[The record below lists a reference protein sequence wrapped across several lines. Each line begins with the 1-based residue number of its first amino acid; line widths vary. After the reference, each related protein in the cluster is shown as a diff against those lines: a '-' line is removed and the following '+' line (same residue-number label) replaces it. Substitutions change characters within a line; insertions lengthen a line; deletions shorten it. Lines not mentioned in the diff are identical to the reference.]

1 MKKFLLST
9 LGLTFSLFMC
19 SCSNSS
25 DINYNNNIQTTE
37 TTNTTE
43 KSLETITY
51 EIRYIFLHD
60 LFALYDEDGNLL
72 PDLSSV
78 DYLVGHDYS
87 IYAFGDFT
95 ENNFYCLGDSI
106 IVTYDKSTYDKS
118 KEHSI
123 LSFPYEVISV
133 ERIHTATV
141 ERVSLD
147 EIVRNEDGGISSIG
161 GKETEFTNY
170 NESEALYIMDT
181 SLHYGYLSEYKGD
194 ILYRAT
200 DSLGAYVYYS
210 FDPTK

>member
-1 MKKFLLST
+1 MKKFLLSA
-9 LGLTFSLFMC
+9 LGLTFSLFMY

-25 DINYNNNIQTTE
+25 DINN
-37 TTNTTE
+37 TNTIQPTE
-43 KSLETITY
+43 RSLETVTY
-51 EIRYIFLHD
+51 EIRYMYLHD
-60 LFALYDEDGNLL
+60 GFAFYDEDGNLL
-72 PDLSSV
+72 PDLQSV
-78 DYLVGHDYS
+78 DYWAGHDYAL
-87 IYAFGDFT
+87 YAFNDFT

-147 EIVRNEDGGISSIG
+147 DIVRNEDGGISSIG

-170 NESEALYIMDT
+170 NESDALYIMDT
-181 SLHYGYLSEYKGD
+181 SLHYGYLSGYKGD

-200 DSLGAYVYYS
+200 DSLGGYVYYS

>member
-1 MKKFLLST
+1 MKKFLLSA

-25 DINYNNNIQTTE
+25 DINYNNTIQTTE
-37 TTNTTE
+37 TTNTT
-43 KSLETITY
+43 KRSLETITY
-51 EIRYIFLHD
+51 EIRYMFLHD

-78 DYLVGHDYS
+78 DYWVGNDYS
-87 IYAFGDFT
+87 LYAFGDFT

-106 IVTYDKSTYDKS
+106 IVTHDKSTYDKS

-161 GKETEFTNY
+161 GKETEYINY

-200 DSLGAYVYYS
+200 DSLGGYVYYS

>member
-1 MKKFLLST
+1 MKKFLLSA

-43 KSLETITY
+43 KSLETATY
-51 EIRYIFLHD
+51 EICYRYLHGG
-60 LFALYDEDGNLL
+60 FAFYDEDGNLL
-72 PDLSSV
+72 PDLPSV
-78 DYLVGHDYS
+78 DYWVGHDYS

-95 ENNFYCLGDSI
+95 ENNFYCHGDSI

-118 KEHSI
+118 KEYSI
-123 LSFPYEVISV
+123 LAFPYEVISV

-141 ERVSLD
+141 ERISLD
-147 EIVRNEDGGISSIG
+147 EIVRNENGGISFIG
-161 GKETEFTNY
+161 GKETEYRNY
-170 NESEALYIMDT
+170 NESDALYIMDT

-200 DSLGAYVYYS
+200 DSLGGYVYYS